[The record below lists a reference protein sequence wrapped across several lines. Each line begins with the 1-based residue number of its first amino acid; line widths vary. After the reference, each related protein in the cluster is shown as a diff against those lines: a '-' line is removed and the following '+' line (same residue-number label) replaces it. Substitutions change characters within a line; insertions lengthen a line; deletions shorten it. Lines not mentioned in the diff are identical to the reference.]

1 MRTNKTYY
9 PLTKAQESILIIEKF
24 FPGTSFVNVCATVL
38 LKEQID
44 FGLFNKALNIMLN
57 HNETLRTRI
66 TRQNGE
72 VTQYFAE
79 HREEELPLLDFSK
92 GNGYTD
98 YYHWEKQVS
107 RQAFEFYDSKLY
119 YFALVKLTA
128 FESAFY
134 IKCHHITLDAWSIIL
149 LANQVLE
156 NYCRLKA
163 GIAPEEKMK
172 TTFSQHILKEQQYLS
187 SPRFAK
193 DRDFWQNIIIK
204 CQEPTLFEKGKANST
219 EAKRKD
225 IPLSSAISTLINN
238 FCQDYKVSPFIVFAS
253 ALGIYLAKTKGKDH
267 IVIGAPFLNRSGI
280 KEKNTIGMFI
290 NNVPMVIEIDLTKSY
305 LAFLNNLAAEWM
317 KLLRHGSYPYVNILK
332 DYREKH
338 GVTGRLYDVTL
349 SFQNAKFDVQN
360 IEFNT
365 EWHFNDEEINP
376 LSISINDRENEG
388 IFHLDYD
395 FSTDALKEQ
404 EIEEMNRGI
413 INLLQDALN
422 NPNKNIGN
430 LSILSASEKHLLL
443 EEFNATDY
451 PYPAEKSIVQLFREQ
466 VAAHPRDIALVFE
479 DNELTYREVDKKSN
493 QLASFLIAQGVR
505 RQEIV
510 ALKVGR
516 SFNMVI
522 GILGILKAGA
532 AYLPL
537 DPHYPQDRIAYMLAD
552 SNARFILTDNSNM
565 GKQYAVQV
573 INLEAPEVWEMADSE
588 LEIPLSPSDL
598 AYVMYT
604 SGSTGLP
611 KGVMIENKAVNNFVH
626 GMIEAVGLSSGT
638 ILSLTT
644 ISFDIFFLE
653 TILPVLLGLKVVIAD
668 EMEVNDPSLLLD
680 LIERYDVQI
689 LQATPSRMKI
699 ILNDSNDTAVL
710 NKLEVILV
718 GGEAFPEALLR
729 DLKKVTQAEIYNMY
743 GPTETTIWST
753 TKRLDNTD
761 LINIGRPIA
770 NTRIYILDQHGMPL
784 PVGIP
789 GEIYIAG
796 DGVARGYFNKPELTA
811 EKFLVNP
818 YKANSIMYKTGD
830 LGKWLAS
837 GELEFIG
844 RNDNQVKIRG
854 YRIELGEIEKCLLKN
869 EQIKEAIVI
878 GQESKSKRTYL
889 CAYLIGTKL
898 SVSQLRHHLAAYLP
912 DYMIPARFVW
922 LESFPYTPNGKIDRK
937 ALARLENR
945 EEYQESEYQAPRDK
959 IERTLALVWSEVLET
974 GPIGIDDD
982 FFSLGGDS
990 LAILEVLSG
999 VLSDHWLIN
1008 AQDFYEY
1015 PTIRKLAALISKR
1028 LENKCEAV
1036 KEEPLL
1042 YLPDIKN
1049 IKKIGYSLHVQRP
1062 SSSGNILLTGSTGFL
1077 GSHILKRLV
1086 TDYPGRIFCL
1096 IRGQEP
1102 EARLAKLY
1110 KYYFKEEL
1118 ADLVSGK
1125 ITVLNGDIREKGFG
1139 LSKEDSEMLAE
1150 ETAIVIHC
1158 AALVK
1163 HYGSYADFEKV
1174 NVGGTEQIIDFCKEF
1189 GKHLY
1194 YVSTISV
1201 SGNYMLNGQQKNTFS
1216 EQDLYIG
1223 QDYKN
1228 NVYIR
1233 SKFEAECRV
1242 LQAKSEGLEATI
1254 LRVGILTG
1262 RYADGLFQYNIEGNA
1277 FYRKLKSIFE
1287 IKYLPESTLE
1297 ELIELTPVDYCAEA
1311 ILRILLHGRGKQ
1323 TVYHLFNHKMISIKD
1338 FLKALVP
1345 VGIDVRGID
1354 NDDFLAMINELSKTQ
1369 NGKEIISGLIT
1380 DLAIQG
1386 SLSFSSNIDVD
1397 STLTIGNLKELGFS
1411 WPDLSEDYLF
1421 KVVAYMQRVGFLK
1434 QVKEVR

>member
-1 MRTNKTYY
+1 MKKNKTYY
-9 PLTKAQESILIIEKF
+9 SLTKAQESILIIEKF
-24 FPGTSFVNVCATVL
+24 FPGTSFVNVCATVI
-38 LKEQID
+38 LKEKID
-44 FGLFNKALNIMLN
+44 HRLFNKALNIMLD
-57 HNETLRTRI
+57 HNEALRTRI

-72 VTQYFAE
+72 QAQYFEE
-79 HREEELPLLDFSK
+79 HQEEELPLLDFST

-98 YYHWEKQVS
+98 YRHWEKQIS
-107 RQAFEFYDSKLY
+107 RQAFEFYDAKLY
-119 YFALVKLTA
+119 YFALVRLT
-128 FESAFY
+128 ESDSAFY

-156 NYCRLKA
+156 NYCRLKD
-163 GIAPEEKMK
+163 GLIPGKKMK
-172 TTFSQHILKEQQYLS
+172 TTFVQHILKEQQYLS
-187 SPRFAK
+187 SSRFAK
-193 DRDFWQNIIIK
+193 DRDFWQEIIAK
-204 CQEPTLFEKGKANST
+204 CQEPTLFEKRKANST
-219 EAKRKD
+219 KAKRKN
-225 IPLSSAISTLINN
+225 IPLPPDMSALINK
-238 FCQDYKVSPFIVFAS
+238 FCQEYKVSPFIIFAS

-267 IVIGAPFLNRSGI
+267 IVVGAPFLNRSGI

-290 NNVPMVIEIDLTKSY
+290 NNVPIVIEIDLTKDY
-305 LAFLNNLAAEWM
+305 LAFLDNLASEWM
-317 KLLRHGSYPYVNILK
+317 KLLRHGSYPYVNILR

-395 FSTDALKEQ
+395 FSTDALTEQ
-404 EIEEMNRGI
+404 EIEEMNRGV
-413 INLLQDALN
+413 INLLQEALN
-422 NPNKNIGN
+422 NPNKDIGT

-443 EEFNATDY
+443 EDFNSTEY

-479 DNELTYREVDKKSN
+479 DNELTYSEVDKKSN

-552 SNARFILTDNSNM
+552 SNARFILTDNSNK
-565 GKQYAVQV
+565 GKQYAARV
-573 INLEAPEVWEMADSE
+573 INLEAPEVWKMADSE
-588 LEIPLSPSDL
+588 IDIPISPSDL

-626 GMIEAVGLSSGT
+626 GMSEAVGLSSGT

-653 TILPVLLGLKVVIAD
+653 TILPVLMGMKVVIAD

-680 LIERYDVQI
+680 LIERYGVQV

-699 ILNDSNDTAVL
+699 ILNDSNDTTVL
-710 NKLEVILV
+710 NKLETILV
-718 GGEAFPEALLR
+718 GGEAFPESLLR

-770 NTRIYILDQHGMPL
+770 NTLIYILDQHGMPL
-784 PVGIP
+784 PVGVP

-796 DGVARGYFNKPELTA
+796 DGVARGYYNKPGLTA
-811 EKFLVNP
+811 ERFLLNP
-818 YKANSIMYKTGD
+818 YKSNSVMYKTGD
-830 LGKWLAS
+830 LGKWLAN

-854 YRIELGEIEKCLLKN
+854 YRIELGEIEKCLLKI

-937 ALARLENR
+937 TLSGLENR
-945 EEYQESEYQAPRDK
+945 EEYQDSDYQAPRDK

-974 GPIGIDDD
+974 GPVGIDDD

-999 VLSDHWLIN
+999 VLSDHWMVN

-1015 PTIRKLAALISKR
+1015 PTIRKLAAIVTKR
-1028 LENKCEAV
+1028 LEHKSEAV
-1036 KEEPLL
+1036 KEEPLS
-1042 YLPDIKN
+1042 YPCIKE
-1049 IKKIGYSLHVQRP
+1049 IGYSLQNCRT
-1062 SSSGNILLTGSTGFL
+1062 SSSGSILLTGSTGFL
-1077 GSHILKRLV
+1077 GSHILKSLV
-1086 TDYPGRIFCL
+1086 AGYPGRIFCL
-1096 IRGQEP
+1096 IRGKEP
-1102 EARLAKLY
+1102 ESRLTELY
-1110 KYYFKEEL
+1110 RSYFREEL
-1118 ADLVSGK
+1118 ADLLPSK
-1125 ITVLNGDIREKGFG
+1125 ITILNGDIREKGFG
-1139 LSKEDSEMLAE
+1139 LSEADSKMLAE
-1150 ETAIVIHC
+1150 EVAIVIHC

-1163 HYGSYADFEKV
+1163 HYGSYSDFKKV

-1189 GKHLY
+1189 SKHLY

-1201 SGNYMLNGQQKNTFS
+1201 SGNYMLNGRQKNTFS
-1216 EQDLYIG
+1216 EKDLYIG

-1242 LQAKSEGLEATI
+1242 LEAKSEGLEATI

-1262 RYADGLFQYNIEGNA
+1262 RYTDGLFQYNIEGNA

-1297 ELIELTPVDYCAEA
+1297 ELIEFTPVDYCAQA
-1311 ILRILLHGRGKQ
+1311 ILRILLHDGGKQ
-1323 TVYHLFNHKMISIKD
+1323 TIYHLFNHKMIRIRD

-1345 VGIDVRGID
+1345 AGIDVRGID
-1354 NDDFLAMINELSKTQ
+1354 NDDFLVIINDLSKTQ

-1386 SLSFSSNIDVD
+1386 SLSFSSDINVD
-1397 STLTIGNLKELGFS
+1397 STLTISNLKELGFS

-1421 KVVAYMQRVGFLK
+1421 KVVAFMQRVGFLK
-1434 QVKEVR
+1434 RVKEVI